1 MKNCA
6 TTKHITVKPSDIMVE
21 YKIEPEVHEPSEYE
35 RALLSINRAYDAE
48 DYDLYEA
55 RIERAARKFDKSYN
69 QVEDDATDVRLLGI
83 DGN

>member
-1 MKNCA
+1 MKSCA

-21 YKIEPEVHEPSEYE
+21 YKIEPEVHESSEYDK
-35 RALLSINRAYDAE
+35 ALLSINRAYDME
-48 DYDLYEA
+48 IYDLYEA
-55 RIERAARKFDKSYN
+55 RIERAARKFGKTYN

>member
-21 YKIEPEVHEPSEYE
+21 YKIEPEVHEPSEYDK
-35 RALLSINRAYDAE
+35 ALLSINHAYDAE
-48 DYDLYEA
+48 DYDLYER
-55 RIERAARKFDKSYN
+55 RIERATGKFHKTYN
-69 QVEDDATDVRLLGI
+69 QVEDDATDVRLLGV

>member
-6 TTKHITVKPSDIMVE
+6 TTKHITVKSSDIMVE

-35 RALLSINRAYDAE
+35 MALLSINRAYDME
-48 DYDLYEA
+48 DYDLYER
-55 RIERAARKFDKSYN
+55 RIERAAGKFHKTYN

>member
-35 RALLSINRAYDAE
+35 RALLSINRAYDME
-48 DYDLYEA
+48 DYDLYER
-55 RIERAARKFDKSYN
+55 RIERAAGKFHKTYN
-69 QVEDDATDVRLLGI
+69 QVEDDATDVRMLGI

>member
-1 MKNCA
+1 MKSCA

-21 YKIEPEVHEPSEYE
+21 YKIEPEVHEPSEYDK
-35 RALLSINRAYDAE
+35 ALLSINRAYDME
-48 DYDLYEA
+48 IYDLYEA
-55 RIERAARKFDKSYN
+55 RIERAARKFGKTYN

>member
-21 YKIEPEVHEPSEYE
+21 YKIGPEVHEPSEYE

-69 QVEDDATDVRLLGI
+69 HVEDDATDIRLFGI